1 MSIWGKILIGSAG
14 FALGGPIGAIL
25 GSIVGHGVDKVRDR
39 EKSIANSM
47 NEIDLQTI
55 FATGVIALS
64 AKIAKADGQVTKD
77 EIEKFNEIFEFSSDD
92 YEAVKIIYN
101 EAKESVFDFEK
112 YAIQLARL
120 FKNENEMLVQ
130 LLDSLY
136 LIAIADGKLHPNE
149 EKMIADISTIFNI
162 DTVTLESIKS
172 SHKFGKGGFKGEE
185 SFKNLEHAYKVLGC
199 SISDTN
205 DQIKN
210 KYRKLAK
217 SFHPDYLV
225 GKGLPEELVDLAND
239 KLAKINAAYDVVSNA
254 KGIK

>member
-92 YEAVKIIYN
+92 YEAVKII
-101 EAKESVFDFEK
+101 S
-112 YAIQLARL
+112 
-120 FKNENEMLVQ
+120 
-130 LLDSLY
+130 
-136 LIAIADGKLHPNE
+136 
-149 EKMIADISTIFNI
+149 
-162 DTVTLESIKS
+162 
-172 SHKFGKGGFKGEE
+172 KGGKYYAR
-185 SFKNLEHAYKVLGC
+185 KKKPNDT
-199 SISDTN
+199 ISYEGN
-205 DQIKN
+205 
-210 KYRKLAK
+210 
-217 SFHPDYLV
+217 F
-225 GKGLPEELVDLAND
+225 
-239 KLAKINAAYDVVSNA
+239 
-254 KGIK
+254 